1 MGFKRILIDTNI
13 CIDAAL
19 IRKPFVTN
27 ALQIIDL
34 SQSGKVEAFVAAHT
48 FDTIFYVLRKKI
60 SVQQRYALLKEFRSV
75 FNIAA
80 VTQEIIDRALQ
91 LEWPDLEDAIHY
103 EAAVAVG
110 CDAIVTRNP
119 RYFHEISMPVISPEQ
134 VLAEFN

>member
-34 SQSGKVEAFVAAHT
+34 SQSGKVEAFVAAHS
-48 FDTIFYVLRKKI
+48 FDTIFYVLRKKV
-60 SVQQRYALLKEFRSV
+60 SVQQIYALLNEFRSI
-75 FNIAA
+75 FSIAA

-103 EAAVAVG
+103 EAAIAVG

-119 RYFHEISMPVISPEQ
+119 RDFYEISIPVLSPAQ
-134 VLAEFN
+134 ILADFR